1 MTVQLTKKQLSYY
14 SFAFMTASLLLT
26 QKSDVLASNTY
37 FTDDFESNYDEWEIQ
52 RGNFDIIF
60 DESNTLGHTST
71 SSEGRISR
79 GDLTW
84 TDYTVSADIKV
95 VDFNG
100 SNRAFLCGRYTDG
113 NNFYG
118 VSLSSKNGL
127 ELRKKVNG
135 SSSVITQVSTEIQQ
149 NTWYN
154 VKLEMQGSTL
164 KVYLNDELLIE
175 ATDDS
180 LTTGAVGLVA
190 SKVKVNYDNVLVTDF
205 DNTVTPDPLPT
216 PDPSPMPDP
225 TPDPEPTPDPTPE
238 VTPEV
243 NQSQYSV
250 QGFANGTTGGAEI
263 DETSPYYIKVT
274 NAKELGEA
282 LAKKAPTKVIEIMND
297 IDLGWN
303 VIGANAQVAPFTS
316 HNSALTHPILKET
329 GVSKITVDGFDGL
342 TIFSKNGAKLTHGA
356 LIFKRSNNIV
366 IRNIEFDELWEW
378 DESTKGKYDKND
390 WDYITLEQSSNI
402 WIDHCTFGKAYD
414 GIIDSKKGT
423 TGLTISWSKFL
434 PGSGEF
440 YDAMFNEME
449 ANKSAYPMYNFLHSQ
464 NLNQETIM
472 AVAAPQKKTH
482 LIGATE
488 MAADNNDL
496 EITMHHN
503 YYLDSQDRLPR
514 LRGGNA
520 HVYNIVM
527 DSRHAYTASTLIP
540 SSVAT
545 AITNKGYSFNVTSN
559 GAISTEGGAVLVE
572 NSTIL
577 GIKYPLRN
585 NQKSASNTAYTGK
598 ILALDTIY
606 SYKDI
611 SYRGNSIDANSPLA
625 PEPATSID
633 FSWNGFTDLPYT
645 YILDDPST
653 LETSLKN
660 NVGSGIIDLDWTK
673 TIY

>member
-1 MTVQLTKKQLSYY
+1 
-14 SFAFMTASLLLT
+14 MTASLLLT
-26 QKSDVLASNTY
+26 QKSDVLASNIY
-37 FTDDFESNYDEWEIQ
+37 FSEDFESNYDQWEIQ
-52 RGNFDIIF
+52 RGSFNIIL
-60 DESNTLGHTST
+60 DETNTIGHTST
-71 SSEGRISR
+71 NSEGRIMR
-79 GDLTW
+79 GDLSW
-84 TDYTVSADIKV
+84 TDYSISADMKV
-95 VDFNG
+95 LDFNG

-135 SSSVITQVSTEIQQ
+135 ASSVIAQVSTEIQQ

-154 VKLEMQGSTL
+154 VTLEMQGSIL
-164 KVYLNDELLIE
+164 KVYLNGKLMIE

-180 LTTGAVGLVA
+180 LTAGAVGLVA
-190 SKVKVNYDNVLVTDF
+190 SKVQVNYDNILVTDV
-205 DNTVTPDPLPT
+205 DNTVTPDSTPNPDPCPMPQPT
-216 PDPSPMPDP
+216 PE
-225 TPDPEPTPDPTPE
+225 PEPTKDPTPE
-238 VTPEV
+238 VKPEAS
-243 NQSQYSV
+243 QSKYSV
-250 QGFANGTTGGAEI
+250 AGFAEGVTGGGEL

-282 LAKKAPTKVIEIMND
+282 LTKKALTKVIEIMND

-303 VIGANAQVAPFTS
+303 VIGSSAQVAPFTP
-316 HNSALTHPILKET
+316 HNTALTHPILKET
-329 GVSKITVDGFDGL
+329 GVSKIMIDGFDGL
-342 TIFSKNGAKLTHGA
+342 TIFSKNGAKLPHGA

-414 GIIDSKKGT
+414 GVVDSKKGT
-423 TGLTISWSKFL
+423 TGLTISYSKFL
-434 PGSGEF
+434 PGRGEF
-440 YDAMFNEME
+440 YEAMFKAME
-449 ANKSAYPMYNFLHSQ
+449 ANQSAYPMYQFLRSQ
-464 NLNQETIM
+464 NLSQETIM

-488 MAADNNDL
+488 MANDNKDL

-527 DSRHAYTASTLIP
+527 DSQNAYKASTLIP
-540 SSVAT
+540 SSVAK

-572 NSTIL
+572 NSAIL

-585 NQKSASNTAYTGK
+585 NQKSASNSSYTGK

-606 SYKDI
+606 EYKDI
-611 SYRGNSIDANSPLA
+611 SYRGNSTDPNSPLS
-625 PEPATSID
+625 PEPATILK
-633 FSWNGFTDLPYT
+633 FSWNGFNELPYNYT
-645 YILDDPST
+645 LDDIQNLLST
-653 LETSLKN
+653 LKET
-660 NVGSGIIDLDWTK
+660 VGSGIIDLNWMK